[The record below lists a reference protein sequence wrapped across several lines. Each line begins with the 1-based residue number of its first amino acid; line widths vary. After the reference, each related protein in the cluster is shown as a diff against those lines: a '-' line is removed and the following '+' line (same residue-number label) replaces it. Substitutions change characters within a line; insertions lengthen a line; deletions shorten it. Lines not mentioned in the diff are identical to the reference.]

1 MMGCISA
8 RPHRRTGAHN
18 PSFLAS
24 SPHASSTPL
33 GLSIHV
39 GRAGNVDLSSRKMD
53 FLGPKIVSMIQD
65 DTLHRKATSL
75 TLTDNILYTLGKELT
90 LLP

>member
-1 MMGCISA
+1 MMGCTST
-8 RPHRRTGAHN
+8 RSHRGTGTHS

-39 GRAGNVDLSSRKMD
+39 GRAGNVDLSSRKID
-53 FLGPKIVSMIQD
+53 FLGAKIVSMIQE

-75 TLTDNILYTLGKELT
+75 TLTDNILYTLGK
-90 LLP
+90 